1 MGSELING
9 VKITRLK
16 EIISDK
22 GSVLHFLRNDDSDFI
37 SFGECYMSEIN
48 SDAIKGWKKHFEQTQ
63 NIAVPIGKIK
73 FVLFDSRDNSATKNL
88 INEIIIDRKDNYI
101 RLTIP
106 PNIFYAFKNLDKSNS
121 LIVNCPDIPHD
132 PFESEIIDIAS
143 NLIPYQW

>member
-22 GSVLHFLRNDDSDFI
+22 GSVLHFFRKDDPDFI
-37 SFGECYMSEIN
+37 SFGECYMSEIY
-48 SDAIKGWKKHFEQTQ
+48 SDTIKGWKKHLEQTQ
-63 NIAVPIGKIK
+63 NIVVPVGKIK
-73 FVLFDSRDNSATKNL
+73 FVLYDSRNNSVTKDL
-88 INEIIIDRKDNYI
+88 INEIVIDRKENYI

-121 LIVNCPDIPHD
+121 LIVNCPDIPHN
-132 PFESEIIDIAS
+132 PLESEVIDIDADI
-143 NLIPYQW
+143 IPYKW